1 MVKWKQI
8 LKGIKTYGSLWLI
21 PVQEQLL
28 TLQKIINQLSEDNG
42 SPNFLPHCTLLTKV
56 CDDKN
61 KISKNLKKFCSK
73 QSCIELQVTGI
84 QSEDL
89 LFKSLY
95 IQFKMDELI
104 LEFQQNLSNIINYNE
119 TYQFYPHLS
128 IMYKK
133 LSPSKNNKISSNIS
147 IPKIIKF
154 NQISFVETGEDI
166 HNWKQIYSEKL

>member
-1 MVKWKQI
+1 
-8 LKGIKTYGSLWLI
+8 
-21 PVQEQLL
+21 
-28 TLQKIINQLSEDNG
+28 
-42 SPNFLPHCTLLTKV
+42 
-56 CDDKN
+56 
-61 KISKNLKKFCSK
+61 
-73 QSCIELQVTGI
+73 
-84 QSEDL
+84 
-89 LFKSLY
+89 
-95 IQFKMDELI
+95 MDELI

-133 LSPSKNNKISSNIS
+133 LSPSKKNKISSNIS